1 MYTNTEM
8 YQHAKL
14 ELDKL
19 LELER
24 KDNLKRS
31 VEELENEVAMFDG
44 KTPQEFMNDAILT
57 VIASINPEI
66 NSYNSMDYLLNTVYD
81 LVKFRN
87 LTPLTLGDEEWVHI
101 LDDPDKGSIYQ
112 NIRNFAVFKDDKNGV
127 YHSDGPEMLNIACGK
142 YPESGEVME
151 VYQDNEGESN
161 E

>member
-87 LTPLTLGDEEWVHI
+87 LTPLTLGDEEWVHV

-127 YHSDGPEMLNIACGK
+127 YHSDGPEMFNIACGK

>member
-87 LTPLTLGDEEWVHI
+87 LTPLTLGDEEWVHV

-127 YHSDGPEMLNIACGK
+127 YHSDGSEMLNIACGK
-142 YPESGEVME
+142 YPESGEVIE

>member
-1 MYTNTEM
+1 MYMNTEM

-87 LTPLTLGDEEWVHI
+87 LTPLTLGDEEWVHV

-127 YHSDGPEMLNIACGK
+127 YHSDGQEMLNIACGK